1 VGIASRKRIGD
12 GKAQVNIM
20 RLRIYSVALEIV
32 ALVARLALEVKRH
45 DPDLARQ
52 MKKASTS
59 VALNLAEGEYSR
71 GGNQLA
77 RFQDAMASA
86 NETVACVEASI
97 AAEYI
102 RAGEQVELL
111 DKLDHVVA
119 TTWTLIRRR

>member
-1 VGIASRKRIGD
+1 
-12 GKAQVNIM
+12 M

-32 ALVARLALEVKRH
+32 ALVARLAREVKRH

-52 MKKASTS
+52 MKRASTS
-59 VALNLAEGEYSR
+59 AALNLAEGGYSR

-86 NETVACVEASI
+86 GETVACVEASI

-102 RAGEQVELL
+102 RADGHVELL

-119 TTWTLIRRR
+119 TMWRLIHRP

>member
-1 VGIASRKRIGD
+1 
-12 GKAQVNIM
+12 M

-32 ALVARLALEVKRH
+32 ALVARLAREVKRH

-52 MKKASTS
+52 MKRASTS
-59 VALNLAEGEYSR
+59 IPLNLAEGEYSR

-86 NETVACVEASI
+86 NETTACVESSI

-102 RAGEQVELL
+102 RADEQVELL

-119 TTWTLIRRR
+119 TTWKLINRR